1 MTIQAILTDIEGTT
15 SSLAFVKEVL
25 FPYAYEHMQAF
36 VLENRTNPAV
46 AKLIDDVRYE
56 VNNPVLSLSEGIEQL
71 KQWIRDDKKITPLKA
86 IQGLMWQQGYANGD
100 FTGHVYPD
108 AVAGLQAWQAQ
119 GLKLYVYSSGS
130 VAAQKLL
137 FAYSDAGDLTPL
149 FSGYFDTQIGHKREI
164 GAYQHIA
171 QAIGLAPDQ
180 ILFLSDIR
188 EELDA
193 AEQAGMQTCAL
204 IRENQATEGLKHPW
218 VENFAQIDLTKF

>member
-15 SSLAFVKEVL
+15 TSLSFVKDVL
-25 FPYAYEHMQAF
+25 FPYAYERMQSF
-36 VLENRTNPAV
+36 VVENRTNPAV

-56 VNNPVLSLSEGIEQL
+56 VNNPVLSLSGAIEQL

-86 IQGLMWQQGYANGD
+86 IQGLMWQQGYASGD

-108 AVAGLQAWQAQ
+108 AVVGLQAWHAQ
-119 GLKLYVYSSGS
+119 GLQLYVYSSGS
-130 VAAQKLL
+130 VQAQQLL
-137 FAYSDAGDLTPL
+137 FGYSDAGDLTPL
-149 FSGYFDTQIGHKREI
+149 FSGYFDTQVGHKREI

-171 QAIGLAPDQ
+171 QAIGIAPEH

-193 AEQAGMQTCAL
+193 AQQAGMQTCAL
-204 IRENQATEGLKHPW
+204 VRENQATEGLQHPW

>member
-15 SSLAFVKEVL
+15 TSLSFVKDVL
-25 FPYAYEHMQAF
+25 FPYAYERMQSF
-36 VLENRTNPAV
+36 VVENRTNPAV

-56 VNNPVLSLSEGIEQL
+56 VNNPVLSLSGAIEQL

-108 AVAGLQAWQAQ
+108 AVAGLQAWHAQ
-119 GLKLYVYSSGS
+119 GLQLYVYSSGS
-130 VAAQKLL
+130 VQAQQLL
-137 FAYSDAGDLTPL
+137 FGYSDAGDLTPL
-149 FSGYFDTQIGHKREI
+149 FSGYFDTQVGHKRER

-171 QAIGLAPDQ
+171 QAIGIAPEQ
-180 ILFLSDIR
+180 VLFLSDIR

-193 AEQAGMQTCAL
+193 AQQAGMQTCAL
-204 IRENQATEGLKHPW
+204 VRENQATEGLQHPW

>member
-15 SSLAFVKEVL
+15 TSLAFVKDVL
-25 FPYAYEHMQAF
+25 FPYAYERMPSF
-36 VLENRTNPAV
+36 VVENRTNPAV
-46 AKLIDDVRYE
+46 AKVIDEVRYE
-56 VNNPVLSLSEGIEQL
+56 VNNPVLSLSGAIEQL

-86 IQGLMWQQGYANGD
+86 IQGLMWQQGYASGD

-108 AVAGLQAWQAQ
+108 AVAGLQAWHAQ
-119 GLKLYVYSSGS
+119 GLQLYVYSSGS
-130 VAAQKLL
+130 VQAQQLL
-137 FAYSDAGDLTPL
+137 FGYSDAGDLTPL
-149 FSGYFDTQIGHKREI
+149 FSGYFDTQVGHKREI

-171 QAIGLAPDQ
+171 QAIGIAPEH

-193 AEQAGMQTCAL
+193 AQQAGMQTCAL
-204 IRENQATEGLKHPW
+204 VRENQATEGLQHPW

>member
-15 SSLAFVKEVL
+15 TSLSFVKDVL
-25 FPYAYEHMQAF
+25 FPYAYERMQSF
-36 VLENRTNPAV
+36 VVENRTNPAV

-56 VNNPVLSLSEGIEQL
+56 VNNPVLSLSGAIEQL

-86 IQGLMWQQGYANGD
+86 IQGLMWQQGYASGD

-108 AVAGLQAWQAQ
+108 AVAGLQAWHAQ
-119 GLKLYVYSSGS
+119 GLQLYVYSSGS
-130 VAAQKLL
+130 VQAQQLL
-137 FAYSDAGDLTPL
+137 FGYSDAGDLTPL
-149 FSGYFDTQIGHKREI
+149 FSGYFDTQVGHKREI

-171 QAIGLAPDQ
+171 QAIGIAPEH

-193 AEQAGMQTCAL
+193 AQQAGMQTCAL
-204 IRENQATEGLKHPW
+204 VRENQATEGLQHPW

>member
-15 SSLAFVKEVL
+15 TSLSFVKDVL
-25 FPYAYEHMQAF
+25 FPYAYERMPSF
-36 VLENRTNPAV
+36 VVENRTNPAV
-46 AKLIDDVRYE
+46 AKVIDEVRYE
-56 VNNPVLSLSEGIEQL
+56 VNNPVLSLSGAIEQL

-86 IQGLMWQQGYANGD
+86 IQGLMWQQGYASGD

-108 AVAGLQAWQAQ
+108 AVAGLQAWHAQ
-119 GLKLYVYSSGS
+119 GLQLYVYSSGS
-130 VAAQKLL
+130 VQAQQLL
-137 FAYSDAGDLTPL
+137 FGYSDAGDLTPL
-149 FSGYFDTQIGHKREI
+149 FSGYFDTQVGHKREI

-171 QAIGLAPDQ
+171 QAIGITPKH

-193 AEQAGMQTCAL
+193 AQQAGMQTCAL
-204 IRENQATEGLKHPW
+204 VRENQATEGLQHPW

>member
-15 SSLAFVKEVL
+15 TSLSFVKDVL
-25 FPYAYEHMQAF
+25 FPYAYERMPSF
-36 VLENRTNPAV
+36 VVENRTNPAV

-56 VNNPVLSLSEGIEQL
+56 VNNPVLSLSGAIEQL

-108 AVAGLQAWQAQ
+108 AVAGLQAWHAQ
-119 GLKLYVYSSGS
+119 GLQLYVYSSGS
-130 VAAQKLL
+130 VQAQQLL
-137 FAYSDAGDLTPL
+137 FGYSDAGDLTPL
-149 FSGYFDTQIGHKREI
+149 FSGYFDTQVGHKREI

-171 QAIGLAPDQ
+171 QAIGIAPEH

-193 AEQAGMQTCAL
+193 AQQAGMQTCAL
-204 IRENQATEGLKHPW
+204 VRENQATEGLQHPW

>member
-15 SSLAFVKEVL
+15 TSLSFVKDVL
-25 FPYAYEHMQAF
+25 FPYAYERMQSF
-36 VLENRTNPAV
+36 VVENRTNPAV

-56 VNNPVLSLSEGIEQL
+56 VNNPVLSLSGAIEQL

-108 AVAGLQAWQAQ
+108 AVAGLQAWHAQ
-119 GLKLYVYSSGS
+119 GLQLYVYSSGS
-130 VAAQKLL
+130 VQAQQLL
-137 FAYSDAGDLTPL
+137 FGYSDAGDLTPL
-149 FSGYFDTQIGHKREI
+149 FSGYFDTQVGHKRER

-171 QAIGLAPDQ
+171 QAVGIAPEQ
-180 ILFLSDIR
+180 VLFLSDIR

-193 AEQAGMQTCAL
+193 AQQAGMQTCAL
-204 IRENQATEGLKHPW
+204 VRENQATEGLQHPW